1 MVDSIIQ
8 EAILNELG
16 HLPIQK
22 QQQVLEYA
30 VSLRSTRPNG
40 TPARELLKFAG
51 TINSEDCESMQE
63 AIEEAFEKVDPNE
76 W

>member
-1 MVDSIIQ
+1 MVDSSIQ

-16 HLPIQK
+16 HLPVQK

-30 VSLRSTRPNG
+30 VSLRSTRPKG
-40 TPARELLKFAG
+40 TPGTELLKFAG
-51 TINSEDCESMQE
+51 TISRDDCELMVE